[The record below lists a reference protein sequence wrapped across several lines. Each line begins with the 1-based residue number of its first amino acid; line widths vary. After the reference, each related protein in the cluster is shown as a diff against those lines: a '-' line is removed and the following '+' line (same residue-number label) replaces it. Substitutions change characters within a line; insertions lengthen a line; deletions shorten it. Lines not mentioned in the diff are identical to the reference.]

1 MIWHDING
9 YTALLLPELLIHYSY
24 TTADR
29 ISLCVQLLRTMTT
42 WHYPHLH
49 ATLLCAMQQSINIS
63 CWPGNAGICPTTWHY
78 PHLHAMLLC
87 AMQQSIN
94 ISCWPGNA
102 GICPTDAQ
110 TCFTYYV
117 ATDYKY
123 CQIKNLCTCTT
134 AHDAKL
140 NTFCNHVL

>member
-1 MIWHDING
+1 MLTEYFNTARERMFNKNGRPYAGHIPTAMIWHDING

-63 CWPGNAGICPTTWHY
+63 CWPGNAGICPT
-78 PHLHAMLLC
+78 
-87 AMQQSIN
+87 
-94 ISCWPGNA
+94 
-102 GICPTDAQ
+102 DAQ